1 MAWFVAALS
10 AVISLVAV
18 FKSHNDEVSGYIANL
33 YSMHSWI
40 GSLIILFYILQF
52 FMGAYAFWFSDQPS
66 LKAAVLQFH
75 VVAGPILYFSV
86 AGNILLGIQEK
97 EGFVG
102 KCRALNEERSC
113 AIHLFVII
121 LNASFLLRIIHFRL
135 FLRC

>member
-10 AVISLVAV
+10 AMISLVAV

-52 FMGAYAFWFSDQPS
+52 AMGAYAFWFSDQPS

-102 KCRALNEERSC
+102 QCWSCRALNE
-113 AIHLFVII
+113 
-121 LNASFLLRIIHFRL
+121 
-135 FLRC
+135 